1 MKEKLCAIVE
11 SDEKGKKYD
20 AIFRD
25 KDCPCKGSEEPKCGR
40 KETRVSF
47 GAKGFSDFTI
57 NKDEE
62 RKKLYL
68 KRHEKNENWND
79 PKSRGALSRWI
90 LWNKKTLSASI
101 ADFKKRFNL

>member
-1 MKEKLCAIVE
+1 MVFGEKREPRPDRPDDEGSFVPEMLRRAVE
-11 SDEKGKKYD
+11 RSVH
-20 AIFRD
+20 AVLN
-25 KDCPCKGSEEPKCGR
+25 
-40 KETRVSF
+40 T
-47 GAKGFSDFTI
+47 
-57 NKDEE
+57 DEE